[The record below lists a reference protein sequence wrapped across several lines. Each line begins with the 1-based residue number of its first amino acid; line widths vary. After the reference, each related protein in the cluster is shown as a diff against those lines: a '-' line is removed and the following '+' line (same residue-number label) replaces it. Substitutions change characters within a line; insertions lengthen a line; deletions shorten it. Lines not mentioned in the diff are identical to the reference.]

1 MHPDPMTPKEHKPMT
16 EPTPETIDAD
26 LRNAGG
32 RSRVSFD
39 APPASAEVDTSAA
52 PIDLDDTALRAAIL
66 NPATRK
72 EVLAD
77 PAVRVRLARQ
87 DPLVRAELDAL
98 EAKVAAAE
106 ARAEEAAERA
116 AGPRPTPLPG
126 GNYLSNGATAVS
138 GDSWLREQVDWL
150 RYGIRPRSGRRQ
162 P

>member
-1 MHPDPMTPKEHKPMT
+1 MHPEPMTPKEN
-16 EPTPETIDAD
+16 TPVTNPAPESIDAQ
-26 LRNAGG
+26 LRASRG
-32 RSRVSFD
+32 RLDFD
-39 APPASAEVDTSAA
+39 APAAPASMATGVSPP